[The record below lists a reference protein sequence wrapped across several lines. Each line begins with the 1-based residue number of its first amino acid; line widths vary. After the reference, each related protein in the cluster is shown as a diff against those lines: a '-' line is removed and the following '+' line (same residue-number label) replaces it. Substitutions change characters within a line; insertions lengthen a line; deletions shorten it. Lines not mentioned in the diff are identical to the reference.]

1 MVDSRR
7 NTNAGIFVLVLM
19 IVFFS
24 FFQRE
29 KDKHNET
36 VQSVISC
43 TNCSGLQTIIV
54 PEISS
59 PGTDLFWIKK
69 LNTKFTCLDYDSGRE
84 IILNELISSCYISY
98 QLEFHSNNPIIS
110 LLFPQKVPEQG
121 KKDDIRSII

>member
-7 NTNAGIFVLVLM
+7 NTSSGIFVLVLM

-36 VQSVISC
+36 TQSVISN
-43 TNCSGLQTIIV
+43 TNSSSLQAIIV

-69 LNTKFTCLDYDSGRE
+69 LNTKFTCLDYDSSRE
-84 IILNELISSCYISY
+84 LILNELISNCYISY
-98 QLEFHSNNPIIS
+98 QFEFHSNNPIIS
-110 LLFPQKVPEQG
+110 LIFPQKVPEQG
-121 KKDDIRSII
+121 NDDDVLSIT

>member
-7 NTNAGIFVLVLM
+7 NTSSGIFVLILM

-36 VQSVISC
+36 IQSVISSS
-43 TNCSGLQTIIV
+43 NSSYLQAIMV
-54 PEISS
+54 PEISG

-69 LNTKFTCLDYDSGRE
+69 LNSKFTYFDVNSTRE
-84 IILNELISSCYISY
+84 LVLNELISSKYNSH
-98 QLEFHSNNPIIS
+98 QLEFHFNNPVIGLI
-110 LLFPQKVPEQG
+110 FPQKVPELG
-121 KKDDIRSII
+121 NDDVPSIT

>member
-7 NTNAGIFVLVLM
+7 NTSSGIFVLVLM

-36 VQSVISC
+36 TQSVISY
-43 TNCSGLQTIIV
+43 TNSSSLQAIIV

-59 PGTDLFWIKK
+59 PGTDIFWIKK

-84 IILNELISSCYISY
+84 FSLNELISSCYNSY
-98 QLEFHSNNPIIS
+98 QIEFHSNNPVIGLI
-110 LLFPQKVPEQG
+110 FPQKVPEQG
-121 KKDDIRSII
+121 KEDDIPSIT

>member
-7 NTNAGIFVLVLM
+7 NTSSGIFVLVLM

-24 FFQRE
+24 FFQRG

-36 VQSVISC
+36 AQSVISYI
-43 TNCSGLQTIIV
+43 NSSSLQAIIV

-59 PGTDLFWIKK
+59 PGIDIFWIKK

-84 IILNELISSCYISY
+84 LILKELISNCYISY
-98 QLEFHSNNPIIS
+98 QLEFHSNNPIIR
-110 LLFPQKVPEQG
+110 LIFPQKVPEQG
-121 KKDDIRSII
+121 KEDDIPSIT

>member
-1 MVDSRR
+1 MDDSRR
-7 NTNAGIFVLVLM
+7 NTSPGIFVLVLM

-36 VQSVISC
+36 AQSVISY
-43 TNCSGLQTIIV
+43 TNSSGLQTIIS

-59 PGTDLFWIKK
+59 PGTDIFWIKK

-84 IILNELISSCYISY
+84 VILNELISSCYKSY
-98 QLEFHSNNPIIS
+98 QLEFHSNNPVIGLI
-110 LLFPQKVPEQG
+110 FPQKVPEQG
-121 KKDDIRSII
+121 KEDDIPSIT